1 MEAVEKLLKFK
12 FHVLAASAVVSLVL
26 SLYYVAPNFL
36 TVVTYFWPLLLSTA
50 LFLAAVV
57 FFGRVTPVESSGDA
71 GGELLDYVAGK
82 PEDAVPEGT
91 QILE

>member
-12 FHVLAASAVVSLVL
+12 FHLLGAAAAVSLAAAI
-26 SLYYVAPNFL
+26 YYAAPNFV
-36 TVVTYFWPLLLSTA
+36 TVVTYFWPLLVSTA

-57 FFGRVTPVESSGDA
+57 FFGRVTPVESAGDA

-82 PEDAVPEGT
+82 PEDAIPEGA
-91 QILE
+91 QKLE